1 MQDHSFDKVSF
12 LFVNLKG
19 ETTLIF
25 LFFALVWLQV
35 FCNAMF
41 CQRFCMLVLLVCVE
55 YCKDFT
61 LTVDQHSSTQVQTS
75 KSFTE
80 SHGLDF
86 ILLLGL
92 FLNKRCLNAAFVLQG
107 LVAKLYKQDIREPYK
122 STVWLL

>member
-1 MQDHSFDKVSF
+1 
-12 LFVNLKG
+12 
-19 ETTLIF
+19 
-25 LFFALVWLQV
+25 
-35 FCNAMF
+35 
-41 CQRFCMLVLLVCVE
+41 MLVLLVCVE